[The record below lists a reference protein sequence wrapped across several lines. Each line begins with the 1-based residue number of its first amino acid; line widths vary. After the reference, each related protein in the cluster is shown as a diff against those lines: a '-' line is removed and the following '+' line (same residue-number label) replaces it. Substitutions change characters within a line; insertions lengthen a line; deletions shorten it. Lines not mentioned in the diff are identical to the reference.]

1 MSHQLAGS
9 RRSDGMS
16 DMAMSA
22 KDKRFKDE
30 YLIDLDVERAA
41 VAAGFSKTVA
51 KTKAYTWVSNGKA
64 KPELFAAIEIAKAKR
79 EKRTGITQERV
90 LAELAKIGFADI
102 RKAVAWGDTPV
113 DDGQGGLVY
122 PVELI
127 PSSQIDDDTAAAIT
141 EVSLTAQGVKIKMAD
156 KRAALET
163 LLKHTAGDIDDDA
176 TSMTVTFNTAKPIK
190 DIRVTRSTDGD

>member
-9 RRSDGMS
+9 RRSDGKS
-16 DMAMSA
+16 DMGLSA
-22 KDKRFKDE
+22 KQRCFAEE
-30 YLIDLDVERAA
+30 YLVDLNATQAAIRAGYSERTAKSQGQRLLTHVD
-41 VAAGFSKTVA
+41 VAALIADSKRTRSD
-51 KTKAYTWVSNGKA
+51 K
-64 KPELFAAIEIAKAKR
+64 
-79 EKRTGITQERV
+79 TGITQEMV
-90 LAELAKIGFADI
+90 IAELAKIGFADI

-113 DDGQGGLVY
+113 DDGQGGLAY